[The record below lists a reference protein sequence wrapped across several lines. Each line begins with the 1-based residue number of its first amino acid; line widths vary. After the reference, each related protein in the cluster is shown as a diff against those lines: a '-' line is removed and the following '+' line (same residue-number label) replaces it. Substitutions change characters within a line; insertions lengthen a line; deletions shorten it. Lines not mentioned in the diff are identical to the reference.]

1 MRMRTLVVAALLP
14 VAYAAQ
20 LPDGGRVGAQRSN
33 VELRHTPETRQVAVS
48 IAGRAFTSYRYG
60 TEFPDKPVFYPVL
73 APNGARVSREYPMVK
88 GVAGESA
95 DHPHHQ
101 SMWFSYDEVN
111 GTNFWNTATT
121 GRRIEHLGMDV
132 AGDALTA
139 RLAWK
144 DKDGAVVLE
153 ETKRVT
159 FGGGADVAWMDHDIT
174 LAATRVPVSMGDT
187 KEGAFG
193 IRLNDAL
200 KEQGGSGRYI
210 NAEGLETEK
219 GVWGKTSDWVAIRG
233 TIPDAAGPREV
244 TVAIF
249 APRTGLNAPPYWHA
263 RAYGLFAVN
272 PFGRKAF
279 DPAAPE
285 RITRLAV
292 GDRIRTRYR
301 LAVYAGQVSPARLA
315 QDYAA
320 IR

>member
-1 MRMRTLVVAALLP
+1 MRVRTLVVVALLP
-14 VAYAAQ
+14 LAYAVQ
-20 LPDGGRVGAQRSN
+20 TPDSGHLGAQRSP
-33 VELRHTPETRQVAVS
+33 VTLRHAPDAREVAVS
-48 IAGRAFTSYRYG
+48 IAGRPFTTYRYG
-60 TEFPDKPVFYPVL
+60 ADFPDKPVFYPVL
-73 APNGARVSREYPMVK
+73 SPNGARVNREYPMVA

-153 ETKRVT
+153 ETKHVT
-159 FGGGADVAWMDHDIT
+159 FGGGAEVAWMDHDIT
-174 LAATRVPVSMGDT
+174 LAATRVAVSMGDT

-193 IRLNDAL
+193 IRLNDLL
-200 KEQGGSGRYI
+200 KEQGGTGRYL
-210 NAEGLETEK
+210 NAEGLETEQ

-233 TIPDAAGPREV
+233 TIPDPAGAKEV
-244 TVAIF
+244 SVAIF
-249 APRTGLNAPPYWHA
+249 APRSGLNAPPYWHA

-279 DPAAPE
+279 EPSQPE

-292 GDRIRTRYR
+292 GDQIRTRFR
-301 LAVYAGQVSPARLA
+301 LAVYAGQVTPARLA